1 MGKQELGGSKL
12 DMETMSLAEALRPT
26 DPDEA
31 AEAVRWAADSG
42 TSLEILGADSKR
54 GLGAP
59 LHGCTPLK
67 LDRLLG
73 IATYEPEELILTAR
87 PGTPLTE
94 IEALLGSR
102 NQMLAFEP
110 PDWGPLLGAPDGRA
124 TLGGIVAAN
133 ASGPRRVRA
142 GAARDHMLG
151 VTAISGRGETFKA
164 GGQVV
169 KNVTGYDLPKLLA
182 GSFGTLAVMTELT
195 VKVMPRPEGVRT
207 LVFRGLEDR
216 AAIRALRDAAST
228 PYEPSGLAHLPA
240 EAAARLGLTG
250 STTLVRLEGAAATL
264 TYRIDHLAQRL
275 APYGAP
281 YVLDN
286 AESVDVWRAIRDV
299 LPFVGQPG
307 ILWRVSVPPLAGPE
321 VASIAGADS
330 WFYDWAGGLVW
341 LLCAESAQDAGAAK
355 LRAAVARAG
364 GGHATLF
371 RAPEALRLAIPIF
384 EPEPEPLAALS
395 RRVKAAFDP
404 AGILNPGRTSR

>member
-1 MGKQELGGSKL
+1 MP
-12 DMETMSLAEALRPT
+12 LAEALRPA

-31 AEAVRWAADSG
+31 AEAVRWAVGSDI
-42 TSLEILGADSKR
+42 SLEILGAGSKR
-54 GLGAP
+54 GLGA
-59 LHGCTPLK
+59 LLDGCTPLK
-67 LDRLLG
+67 LDRLAG
-73 IATYEPEELILTAR
+73 ISTYEPEELILTAQ

-110 PDWGPLLGAPDGRA
+110 PDWGPLLGASDGRA
-124 TLGGIVAAN
+124 TLGGIVGSN

-151 VTAISGRGETFKA
+151 VTAVSGRGETFKA
-164 GGQVV
+164 GGKVV

-195 VKVMPRPEGVRT
+195 VKVMPRPEGART
-207 LVFRGLEDR
+207 LVLSGLHDR
-216 AAIRALRDAAST
+216 AAICALRDAAST

-250 STTLVRLEGAAATL
+250 PATLIRLEGAAATL
-264 TYRIDHLAQRL
+264 PYRIDCLAQTL
-275 APYGAP
+275 ATYGGP
-281 YVLDN
+281 DVLDQ
-286 AESVDVWRAIRDV
+286 AESADVWRAIRDV
-299 LPFVGQPG
+299 RPFIGRPG
-307 ILWRVSVPPLAGPE
+307 IVWRVSVPPLAGPDL
-321 VASIAGADS
+321 AATARADA

-341 LLCAESAQDAGAAK
+341 LRYEEQPEDGRAAN
-355 LRAAVARAG
+355 LRAMIARTG

-371 RAPEALRLAIPIF
+371 RAPDALRRAVPVF

-404 AGILNPGRTSR
+404 AGILNPGRTGR